1 MKEEV
6 RFLLVRSGCGLKI
19 FFGCWMNQE
28 LVSFM
33 CLLLHF
39 FVLCCWVRI
48 KTYLEIS
55 LGTWAFQFAYSR
67 GFSLKSFSQCTEGSF
82 HTKYVIMFTD
92 SSQQRMNSPRSH
104 CDLIWWPYQCLALTE
119 RFSQNSLSAPHGR
132 FLYLLNVY
140 LFEVWRLIWGLTHT
154 RRTFSFCYD
163 SASSSAKLLRS
174 NRVITK

>member
-1 MKEEV
+1 M
-6 RFLLVRSGCGLKI
+6 LVRSGCGLKI
-19 FFGCWMNQE
+19 VFGCWMNQE

-82 HTKYVIMFTD
+82 HKKYVIMFTD
-92 SSQQRMNSPRSH
+92 SSQRRMNSRQSH
-104 CDLIWWPYQCLALTE
+104 CDLIWWPYQRLALTE
-119 RFSQNSLSAPHGR
+119 RFSQNSLSALHGP

-140 LFEVWRLIWGLTHT
+140 LFLSKTLNLRADSYPAYISS
-154 RRTFSFCYD
+154 FSFCYD

-174 NRVITK
+174 NKVITK